1 MTEDDSDD
9 SLLPLPIEP
18 IDPVDTTAVEGK
30 KPVIKVR
37 KGEKRD
43 LVKEAEIAIAK
54 EEKKKAQ
61 KKKKFGPIA
70 KTITGVALFIA
81 LIVFWGFQKPMGT
94 PRYGVCRTFIELQL
108 PYPETLQINT
118 AEESALA
125 VRIYFSHIDAFGS
138 SRLNMIECEYKTDPR
153 LGLILAEVH
162 INRQPIPQEELTMFN
177 FTVGF
182 ILANP
187 PDLTLPRFRDG
198 SLNSLKI
205 DYY

>member
-18 IDPVDTTAVEGK
+18 IDPVDTTNVEGK
-30 KPVIKVR
+30 KPVIKAR

-43 LVKEAEIAIAK
+43 LVKEAEIAVAK
-54 EEKKKAQ
+54 DEKKKAQ
-61 KKKKFGPIA
+61 KKKRFGT
-70 KTITGVALFIA
+70 KSKVALG
-81 LIVFWGFQKPMGT
+81 VFSVIGIILYYGMQPIIGT

-153 LGLILAEVH
+153 LGLILAAVH

-177 FTVGF
+177 FTVSY

-187 PDLTLPRFRDG
+187 PDLRLPRFRDG